1 MPGDVS
7 PAFIGGRVRSTSL
20 SFDRSASVS
29 SKASAPSPPLVNP
42 APQYVAISA
51 ATQLISASHGVNPLE
66 PKEGRPGN
74 AIVTPPSLVLVN
86 GFLDHILFNI
96 LLAAKSTKLAAIRPA
111 VSDVLKPRLARAVV
125 SVADEELSEYM
136 GTSDEEELTG
146 YGYSQETAGAAGQGH
161 FELER
166 SWKLTRLR
174 CMVYARL
181 GDMEEDDEEEY
192 LQREGLSETNGRPY
206 FMNYGGMLTPAAAI
220 FLTSILEYIAENI
233 LIIAGENSSARLGF
247 SDENDERKYQGGTL
261 VVDDVDVE
269 KVALNPTL
277 GRLWRTWRK
286 NLRAPALSRTL
297 SRESLVRRGC
307 SSRTST
313 HSSIGTFD
321 TFDTFNGFS
330 FGGRKISS
338 ADQHVS
344 DAASVSTSTC
354 VNVNPAD
361 IPLPISEY
369 DIDEIEIP
377 GFSAQLAVALPARSM
392 RPRSLFIA
400 SPDVAARPVLARS
413 TSAISPR
420 VAMAAASAAASSSS
434 AAALAPA
441 RSSAR
446 RAHIRSQS
454 LPQPMYITSPLS
466 PSLSRI
472 KRSAS
477 SAADTRKED
486 DHLESMPEAE
496 EPETDSKAEE
506 SAAAAA
512 AATTTTTTTTT
523 TTSELEQAGPDSA
536 SIYSPYH
543 PASIASP
550 RCQDSSMEQE
560 VVSPPSS
567 EMGDN
572 NSVVSSVYTI
582 PEASRVL
589 SKESAA
595 ESTTSQTANS
605 SSARITTCEDIAD
618 GNPAYYSSSSL
629 TDEDQAAR
637 KAARRKATAAPLPP
651 TSNPFGDNIVE
662 TSFVSRSPRSPSR
675 GARLT
680 PLTEVADNTP
690 VQNERSSPDQASINS
705 GDSEPSV
712 TPRSRA
718 WLTKINTNC
727 STRQNL
733 PVSPGSERAAVQRVT
748 PPPSSISRDS
758 SKLRRSESAGSRRDG
773 RPITSGSGVSQGSN
787 RIRGLISRQ
796 PSDLSVS
803 VICSSD
809 GSGSGSTALEELL
822 MSDETIHYTLT
833 PRNMREMEEV
843 GSPRWAATRP
853 ADLAADPA
861 DTSSVKS
868 GKQSRRI
875 LSPTFRSPSISSP
888 VPQSPL
894 ARNPPSPPP
903 SKPKMAIPQARDARV
918 ENASVRD
925 FANFIRSTGPDKGL
939 HPPAAQFNSSIARAG
954 NSSIPNSPAP
964 TATYSTSPL
973 ATPKASKDN
982 NKNNNSSNITSTPR
996 ASNSNRPRLEARP
1009 AVFVRDN
1016 KTSELIDFIRQ
1027 GPPDPQA
1034 RRLQQKTVAPFRNT
1048 MNSDDFSSFS
1058 TTIRSERDF
1067 LIGDSSIP
1075 GTQDGSMVAA
1085 SVASVNSH
1093 TALIDSGTRPNSRT
1107 LQYRLSPTPNIRGD
1121 GSATP
1126 AKTRRRVRDP
1136 YAIDSDSE
1144 DEYDDV
1150 RDAAKPKEESLA
1162 EFLKNGPPPPPPPKP
1177 QPFTIN
1183 IQKANELHRQKAMR
1197 PPISRSVT
1205 LDSTSEAGSPAPPRL
1220 VDLPPKYNYHGHSG
1234 RPQASL
1240 TSGSSFVATIHADQP
1255 DNQWHS
1261 GGRLPKGVIKGV
1273 DADSLYRSNKSDT
1286 AALAD
1291 FLKNTGP
1298 PSSPSVSSL
1307 QSMKTGTSASWT
1319 FKTFL
1324 RKKKQVA

>member
-1 MPGDVS
+1 MQGDAS
-7 PAFIGGRVRSTSL
+7 SAFMGGRVRSTSL
-20 SFDRSASVS
+20 SFDRSSAGGG
-29 SKASAPSPPLVNP
+29 SKPGVPSPPLVNP

-86 GFLDHILFNI
+86 GFLDHVLFNI
-96 LLAAKSTKLAAIRPA
+96 LLAAKSTRLAAIRPA

-146 YGYSQETAGAAGQGH
+146 YRGDCQDDPTTTGH

-192 LQREGLSETNGRPY
+192 LQREGLNESNGRPY
-206 FMNYGGMLTPAAAI
+206 FMNQGGLLSPAAAI

-233 LIIAGENSSARLGF
+233 LVIAGENASTRLGF

-286 NLRAPALSRTL
+286 TMRAPALSRTL

-313 HSSIGTFD
+313 HSSVGTFD

-330 FGGRKISS
+330 FGRKISS
-338 ADQHVS
+338 SAGDQHVS
-344 DAASVSTSTC
+344 ETADDAVS
-354 VNVNPAD
+354 VNPAE
-361 IPLPISEY
+361 IPLPLSEY

-392 RPRSLFIA
+392 RPRSLFI
-400 SPDVAARPVLARS
+400 SSSDVRS
-413 TSAISPR
+413 TSPR
-420 VAMAAASAAASSSS
+420 VRASQ
-434 AAALAPA
+434 PA
-441 RSSAR
+441 RSSTK
-446 RAHIRSQS
+446 RAHTRSHS
-454 LPQPMYITSPLS
+454 LPQSIYITKSTS
-466 PSLSRI
+466 PSPTRTR
-472 KRSAS
+472 RSAS
-477 SAADTRKED
+477 SAADSRED
-486 DHLESMPEAE
+486 NHEMLESMPEAE
-496 EPETDSKAEE
+496 EPETESKK
-506 SAAAAA
+506 AAVVVAAVPDEQQA
-512 AATTTTTTTTT
+512 A
-523 TTSELEQAGPDSA
+523 PDST
-536 SIYSPYH
+536 SIYSSYK
-543 PASIASP
+543 ASSSSSSSSP
-550 RCQDSSMEQE
+550 DQHSMQPD
-560 VVSPPSS
+560 VSPPSS
-567 EMGDN
+567 ETGDD
-572 NSVVSSVYTI
+572 NSVVSSIHTI
-582 PEASRVL
+582 PETSRM
-589 SKESAA
+589 ENA
-595 ESTTSQTANS
+595 
-605 SSARITTCEDIAD
+605 
-618 GNPAYYSSSSL
+618 AYYSSSSL
-629 TDEDQAAR
+629 TDDDLQPSR
-637 KAARRKATAAPLPP
+637 KAPRSRNNNSNKPP

-675 GARLT
+675 GSRLT

-690 VQNERSSPDQASINS
+690 VQEEQQHSSPDQVSINS

-712 TPRSRA
+712 NPRSRA
-718 WLTKINTNC
+718 WLTRINTNC
-727 STRQNL
+727 SARQTY

-758 SKLRRSESAGSRRDG
+758 SKLRRSESAGSRREG
-773 RPITSGSGVSQGSN
+773 RPITSGSGVSQGSS
-787 RIRGLISRQ
+787 RIRGLVSRQ

-809 GSGSGSTALEELL
+809 GSGSGSAALEELL

-853 ADLAADPA
+853 ADLTDL

-875 LSPTFRSPSISSP
+875 LSLHSPSKS
-888 VPQSPL
+888 PQSPL

-903 SKPKMAIPQARDARV
+903 SNAKTTAPQARDARV

-939 HPPAAQFNSSIARAG
+939 HPPAAQFNSFARAAKNHHPG
-954 NSSIPNSPAP
+954 SPVNTGASSPSSLAP
-964 TATYSTSPL
+964 
-973 ATPKASKDN
+973 PKASRDSTITTSSTTTTPTGTITAPRST
-982 NKNNNSSNITSTPR
+982 NK
-996 ASNSNRPRLEARP
+996 PRLEARP

-1027 GPPDPQA
+1027 GPPDPHA
-1034 RRLQQKTVAPFRNT
+1034 RRLQQKTVAPFRDT
-1048 MNSDDFSSFS
+1048 MTSDDFRAFTQRDLINGESSM
-1058 TTIRSERDF
+1058 
-1067 LIGDSSIP
+1067 P

-1085 SVASVNSH
+1085 SVASINSH
-1093 TALIDSGTRPNSRT
+1093 TALIDTSNRPSSRT
-1107 LQYRLSPTPNIRGD
+1107 FQYRHSPTANLRGD
-1121 GSATP
+1121 GSSTP

-1150 RDAAKPKEESLA
+1150 RDSATTTAATKPKEESLA
-1162 EFLKNGPPPPPPPKP
+1162 EFLKNAPPPPPPPKP

-1183 IQKANELHRQKAMR
+1183 IQKANELQRQKSKR
-1197 PPISRSVT
+1197 PAISRSVT

-1220 VDLPPKYNYHGHSG
+1220 VDLPAKYNSNGHGHAHGHAG

-1240 TSGSSFVATIHADQP
+1240 TSAPSFVATIHADQP

-1273 DADSLYRSNKSDT
+1273 EADGLYRSNKSDT

-1298 PSSPSVSSL
+1298 PPSPSVNSL
-1307 QSMKTGTSASWT
+1307 QTMKTGSSAGWT

>member
-7 PAFIGGRVRSTSL
+7 PAFMGGRVRSTSL
-20 SFDRSASVS
+20 SFERSASIS
-29 SKASAPSPPLVNP
+29 SRASAPSPPLVNP

-51 ATQLISASHGVNPLE
+51 ATQLISASHGVNPLQ

-146 YGYSQETAGAAGQGH
+146 YGYSQEAAGQGH

-206 FMNYGGMLTPAAAI
+206 FMNHGGMLSPAAAI

-313 HSSIGTFD
+313 HSSVGTFD

-330 FGGRKISS
+330 FGRKISS

-344 DAASVSTSTC
+344 DTASVSTC
-354 VNVNPAD
+354 VNINPAD

-369 DIDEIEIP
+369 GIDEIEIP
-377 GFSAQLAVALPARSM
+377 GFSAQLAVALPARSL
-392 RPRSLFIA
+392 RPRSLFIS
-400 SPDVAARPVLARS
+400 SPEVAGRPVLARS
-413 TSAISPR
+413 ISAISPR
-420 VAMAAASAAASSSS
+420 VVMASASASSS
-434 AAALAPA
+434 LQPA
-441 RSSAR
+441 RSSTR

-454 LPQPMYITSPLS
+454 LPQSMYITSPLAPS
-466 PSLSRI
+466 PTRV

-477 SAADTRKED
+477 SAAETRKED
-486 DHLESMPEAE
+486 EHLESMPEAE
-496 EPETDSKAEE
+496 EPETDTKAGESASA

-512 AATTTTTTTTT
+512 AAAAATVAATAAATAAPASAA
-523 TTSELEQAGPDSA
+523 SELEQAGPDSA

-543 PASIASP
+543 PASISSP

-560 VVSPPSS
+560 TVSPPSS
-567 EMGDN
+567 ETGDN
-572 NSVVSSVYTI
+572 NSVVSSIYTI
-582 PEASRVL
+582 PEASRVS
-589 SKESAA
+589 SKESA
-595 ESTTSQTANS
+595 ESTTSQTADS

-629 TDEDQAAR
+629 TDDDQAAR
-637 KAARRKATAAPLPP
+637 KAARRKATAPLPP

-903 SKPKMAIPQARDARV
+903 PKPKMPAPQARDARV

-939 HPPAAQFNSSIARAG
+939 HPPAAQFNSIARAG
-954 NSSIPNSPAP
+954 NNSIPNSPA
-964 TATYSTSPL
+964 TTGTYSTSPL
-973 ATPKASKDN
+973 ATPKASTKDN
-982 NKNNNSSNITSTPR
+982 NNNNTSSNITSTPR
-996 ASNSNRPRLEARP
+996 ATNPNRPRLEARP

-1058 TTIRSERDF
+1058 QTIRSERDF
-1067 LIGDSSIP
+1067 TIGDSSIP

-1093 TALIDSGTRPNSRT
+1093 TALIDSSTRPNSRT

-1150 RDAAKPKEESLA
+1150 RDVAKPKEESLA

-1220 VDLPPKYNYHGHSG
+1220 VDLPPKYNYHSHAG

>member
-7 PAFIGGRVRSTSL
+7 PAFKGGRVRSTSL
-20 SFDRSASVS
+20 SFDRSASIS
-29 SKASAPSPPLVNP
+29 SRASAPSPPLVNP

-111 VSDVLKPRLARAVV
+111 ISDVLKPRLARAVV

-146 YGYSQETAGAAGQGH
+146 YGYSQEAAGQGH

-192 LQREGLSETNGRPY
+192 LHREGLSETNGRPY
-206 FMNYGGMLTPAAAI
+206 FMNHGGMLTPAAAI

-313 HSSIGTFD
+313 HSSVGTFE

-330 FGGRKISS
+330 FGRKISS

-344 DAASVSTSTC
+344 DTASVNTC
-354 VNVNPAD
+354 VNINPAD

-392 RPRSLFIA
+392 RPRSLFIS
-400 SPDVAARPVLARS
+400 SPDVAGRPVLARS
-413 TSAISPR
+413 ISAISPR
-420 VAMAAASAAASSSS
+420 VIMASSSS
-434 AAALAPA
+434 ASASSSLLPG
-441 RSSAR
+441 RSSTK
-446 RAHIRSQS
+446 RAHIRSKS
-454 LPQPMYITSPLS
+454 LPQSMYITSPLAPS
-466 PSLSRI
+466 PTRV

-477 SAADTRKED
+477 SAAETRKED
-486 DHLESMPEAE
+486 ESHLESMPEAE
-496 EPETDSKAEE
+496 EPETDTKAGE
-506 SAAAAA
+506 SASASATAA
-512 AATTTTTTTTT
+512 AAT
-523 TTSELEQAGPDSA
+523 ELEQAGPDSA

-543 PASIASP
+543 PASISSP
-550 RCQDSSMEQE
+550 RCQNSSMEQE
-560 VVSPPSS
+560 AVSPPSS
-567 EMGDN
+567 ETGDN
-572 NSVVSSVYTI
+572 NSVVSSIYTI
-582 PEASRVL
+582 PQASRVS
-589 SKESAA
+589 SKESA
-595 ESTTSQTANS
+595 ESTTSQTADS

-629 TDEDQAAR
+629 TDDDQATR
-637 KAARRKATAAPLPP
+637 KAARRKATAAPLSP

-662 TSFVSRSPRSPSR
+662 TSFVSRSRSPRSPSC

-727 STRQNL
+727 STRQAL

-903 SKPKMAIPQARDARV
+903 PKPKMAAPQARDARV

-939 HPPAAQFNSSIARAG
+939 HPPAAQFNSIARAG
-954 NSSIPNSPAP
+954 NNSVPNSPA
-964 TATYSTSPL
+964 TTGTYSISPL
-973 ATPKASKDN
+973 ATPKASTKDN
-982 NKNNNSSNITSTPR
+982 NNNTSNITSTPR
-996 ASNSNRPRLEARP
+996 ATNPNRPRLEARP

-1058 TTIRSERDF
+1058 HIIRSERDF
-1067 LIGDSSIP
+1067 TIGDSSMP

-1093 TALIDSGTRPNSRT
+1093 TALIDSSTRPNSRT

-1136 YAIDSDSE
+1136 YAIDWDSE

-1150 RDAAKPKEESLA
+1150 RDVAKPKEESLA
-1162 EFLKNGPPPPPPPKP
+1162 EFLKNGPPPPPPAKP

-1220 VDLPPKYNYHGHSG
+1220 VDLPPKYNYNGHTG

>member
-7 PAFIGGRVRSTSL
+7 PAFMGGRVRSTSL
-20 SFDRSASVS
+20 SFERSASIS
-29 SKASAPSPPLVNP
+29 SRASAPSPPLVNP

-51 ATQLISASHGVNPLE
+51 ATQLISASHGVNPLQ

-146 YGYSQETAGAAGQGH
+146 YGYSQEAAGQGH

-206 FMNYGGMLTPAAAI
+206 FMNHGGMLSPAAAI

-313 HSSIGTFD
+313 HSSVGTFE

-330 FGGRKISS
+330 FGRKISS

-344 DAASVSTSTC
+344 DTASVSTC
-354 VNVNPAD
+354 VNINPAD

-377 GFSAQLAVALPARSM
+377 GFSAQLAVALPARSL
-392 RPRSLFIA
+392 RPRSLFIS
-400 SPDVAARPVLARS
+400 SPEVAGRPVLARS
-413 TSAISPR
+413 ISAISPR
-420 VAMAAASAAASSSS
+420 VVMASASASSS
-434 AAALAPA
+434 LQPA
-441 RSSAR
+441 RSSTR

-454 LPQPMYITSPLS
+454 LPQSMYITSPLASS
-466 PSLSRI
+466 PTRV

-486 DHLESMPEAE
+486 EHLESMPEAE
-496 EPETDSKAEE
+496 EPETDTKAGE
-506 SAAAAA
+506 SASASAAAAAAAAAATVAAA
-512 AATTTTTTTTT
+512 AATTTTAAPASAE
-523 TTSELEQAGPDSA
+523 SELEQAGPDSA

-543 PASIASP
+543 PASISSP

-560 VVSPPSS
+560 AVSPPSS
-567 EMGDN
+567 ETGDN
-572 NSVVSSVYTI
+572 NSVVSSIYTI
-582 PEASRVL
+582 PEASRVS
-589 SKESAA
+589 SKESA
-595 ESTTSQTANS
+595 ESTTSQTADS

-629 TDEDQAAR
+629 TDDDRAAR
-637 KAARRKATAAPLPP
+637 KAARRKATAPLPP

-903 SKPKMAIPQARDARV
+903 PKPKMPAPQARDARV

-939 HPPAAQFNSSIARAG
+939 HPPAAQFNSIARAG
-954 NSSIPNSPAP
+954 NNSIPNSPA
-964 TATYSTSPL
+964 TTGTYSTSPL
-973 ATPKASKDN
+973 ATPKASTKDN
-982 NKNNNSSNITSTPR
+982 NNNTSNITSTPR
-996 ASNSNRPRLEARP
+996 ATNPNRPRLEARP

-1058 TTIRSERDF
+1058 QTIRSERDF
-1067 LIGDSSIP
+1067 TIGDSSIP

-1093 TALIDSGTRPNSRT
+1093 TALIDSSTRPNSRT

-1150 RDAAKPKEESLA
+1150 RDVAKPKEESLA

-1220 VDLPPKYNYHGHSG
+1220 VDLPPKYNYHGHAG